1 MKNLIFY
8 VPLIFT
14 LTTSIVLGNEEYKSP
29 FSEKKTSLA
38 EISKIFTKLDSII
51 PKLTPA
57 ELMWVCEEKLAVE
70 NGQSEGD
77 RLISFMQSREYTIFV
92 LRNKIT
98 EVKEM
103 AQQIKSAQKVANI
116 TKESI
121 MWTFMVQ
128 ALQDDGIKYALEQLA
143 AKGVITKTDLKTE
156 MGFNW
161 LKGNDTGEV
170 QLLWGL

>member
-1 MKNLIFY
+1 
-8 VPLIFT
+8 
-14 LTTSIVLGNEEYKSP
+14 
-29 FSEKKTSLA
+29 
-38 EISKIFTKLDSII
+38 
-51 PKLTPA
+51 
-57 ELMWVCEEKLAVE
+57 MWVCEEKLAVE